1 MSLLPL
7 LLACAGPPTLEP
19 LLAADPARGGEEGA
33 DGPWGVARFERR
45 WSARVTDHVDCTVL
59 VPVDAAGVP
68 AAEAPTVVFVQGGLV
83 APERYE
89 WLGLHLAS
97 RGYAVLLPH
106 HPLDLAIDEI
116 GNASAAW
123 TGAAGD
129 PDVGPWVGEQAVVAG
144 HSLGGVVAVKNWL
157 ALDSFAGVTLMA
169 SYPAAGDDPARREGS
184 PALVFE
190 GTTDGSASAE
200 DVEAGFERFTDPS
213 WLAVVEGMNHY
224 AWTDH
229 ASAEDLAGDGVTEDV
244 PGVRLRALAV
254 WDPWLDMVLRDDS
267 EAAARLRE
275 PFEGV
280 EVTW

>member
-19 LLAADPARGGEEGA
+19 LVGADEGRTGA
-33 DGPWGVARFERR
+33 EGSDGPWGVARFERR
-45 WSARVTDHVDCTVL
+45 WSARVTDHVDVTAL
-59 VPVDAAGVP
+59 VPVDAAGAP
-68 AAEAPTVVFVQGGLV
+68 LAEAPTVAFVQGGLV
-83 APERYE
+83 TPERYL
-89 WLGLHLAS
+89 WLGEHLAT

-106 HPLDLAIDEI
+106 HPFDLAIDET
-116 GNASAAW
+116 GNAAAAW
-123 TGAAGD
+123 AGAQTD
-129 PDVGPWVGEQAVVAG
+129 PDVEGWFGAEAVVAG

-157 ALDSFAGVTLMA
+157 AVESFVGVTLLA
-169 SYPAAGDDPARREGS
+169 SYPAAGDDPMRREGS

-190 GTTDGSASAE
+190 GSTDGSAAAA
-200 DVEAGFERFTDPS
+200 DVEAGFERFGDPS

-224 AWTDH
+224 AWTDD

-244 PGVRLRALAV
+244 PGVRRRALAV
-254 WDPWLDMVLRDDS
+254 WDPWLDLTLRDDS
-267 EAAARLRE
+267 DAATRLRE

>member
-19 LLAADPARGGEEGA
+19 RLAADPARDGAEGA
-33 DGPWGVARFERR
+33 DGPWGAARFERR
-45 WSARVTDHVDCTVL
+45 WTARVTDHVDSTVF
-59 VPVDAAGVP
+59 VPVDGAGEP
-68 AAEAPTVVFVQGGLV
+68 LPEAPAVVFVQGGLV

-89 WLGLHLAS
+89 WLAEHFAT

-123 TGAAGD
+123 TGVRSD
-129 PDVGPWVGEQAVVAG
+129 PDVAAWVGEEAVVAG

-157 ALDSFAGVTLMA
+157 ALEAFVGVTLLA
-169 SYPAAGDDPARREGS
+169 SYPAGGDDPARREGS

-190 GTTDGSASAE
+190 GATDGSAAAA
-200 DVEAGFERFTDPS
+200 DVEAGFARFADPR

-224 AWTDH
+224 AWTDD

-244 PGVRLRALAV
+244 PGVRRRALAV

-267 EAAARLRE
+267 AGADRLRE